1 MTRLTMD
8 AETCTTWGGLIKVF
22 IYSAS
27 ADKGQYKI
35 KNELNVL

>member
-1 MTRLTMD
+1 MTHLTMV
-8 AETCTTWGGLIKVF
+8 AETYTTWGGLIEVF

-35 KNELNVL
+35 KNELDAL